1 MRPVLVPLHP
11 PVFPGPAGRAAE
23 LSSREGGPGCGLQS
37 PPGFLLVFH
46 SQEVLRGRA
55 GERERAHK
63 EELGA
68 GSWSPDA
75 SRFAEEFVHFCW
87 FGLRCCLFQLTVA
100 VTESRR
106 WEPSWGGAFPP
117 SLPARGPPAAG
128 ADPPRARS
136 PAGRRS
142 AEPRLPATRDPC
154 GRFQITISSPFQITI
169 STRFQITMSSP
180 FQIQFHRPFTPTVPA
195 PRPALR
201 HR

>member
-1 MRPVLVPLHP
+1 MP
-11 PVFPGPAGRAAE
+11 PSSRAGREGRAAGCSH
-23 LSSREGGPGCGLQS
+23 LWGSCSFFILRKSSGAALASGSART
-37 PPGFLLVFH
+37 
-46 SQEVLRGRA
+46 
-55 GERERAHK
+55 

-100 VTESRR
+100 VTESPR

-154 GRFQITISSPFQITI
+154 GRLQITISSPFQITI